1 MFAKKYEKVRNPQD
15 HTNLLSRISF
25 WYLNGFLYKSYKKGI
40 NESDVYSVRKK
51 DAAKEVTKALDSR
64 WKRES
69 LKAKPRFSLAL
80 FKTLMFK
87 YGLVLLIPYIEELCR
102 LGQVITLGKLLRH
115 FEINSSKGEAVGW
128 ALLLGLFSL
137 IVGISHQ
144 FFFYE
149 ASAIGLRLRTA
160 CCNLIHEK
168 MLKISCAARAETS
181 SGYSVN
187 MIGGDMNRIDFV
199 AAFGLPVFIAPFQL
213 ILVSVFCSVVMGWT
227 SLVGVLIFPLSY
239 LITPILG
246 YVYRKLRKQTAPLS
260 DRRIL
265 YMNELLSGIQ
275 VVKMSGWEFPFQQII
290 ETLRLKE
297 IKKIF
302 LTRAIESV
310 SPSLSTPSVKV
321 AIFLVITTY
330 IAVNGKLPQ
339 PQIIYQIITAISPMR
354 IFYIILLPL
363 AGRLTAE
370 TLVAASRFQKFLNSE
385 EISRVSIDKGSYV
398 DNVELGENK
407 GKIVLHNMT
416 ATWTTSGNSEDQ
428 FYLNEISLSAAKGS
442 LTILCGRVGCGKSSV
457 LGAIINEM
465 SILEGNVSIGGTLSY
480 CSQEPW
486 LFNGTIRENILFGLG
501 YDESR
506 YKEVIKA
513 CNLDE
518 DLDQLDNMDFFV
530 KH

>member
-1 MFAKKYEKVRNPQD
+1 MFAKRYKEVRNPQD
-15 HTNLLSRISF
+15 HANVLSRILF

-40 NESDVYSVRKK
+40 NENDVYSVRKK
-51 DAAKEVTKALDSR
+51 DAAKVVTKALDSR
-64 WKRES
+64 WKSES
-69 LKAKPRFSLAL
+69 LKAKPRFSVAL

-87 YGLVLLIPYIEELCR
+87 YGLVLLIAYIRELCR
-102 LGQVITLGKLLRH
+102 LGQVITLGKLLMH
-115 FEINSSKGEAVGW
+115 FEINSSKGEAAGW

-137 IVGISHQ
+137 VVGISHQ
-144 FFFYE
+144 CFCYE

-160 CCNLIHEK
+160 CCNLIHKK

-187 MIGGDMNRIDFV
+187 MIGGDMNRIDFIG
-199 AAFGLPVFIAPFQL
+199 ANILPVFIGPFQL

-227 SLVGVLIFPLSY
+227 SLVGVFIFPLFC
-239 LITPILG
+239 LIAPILG

-302 LTRAIESV
+302 ITRAIEAV
-310 SPSLSTPSVKV
+310 SPSLAVPSLKV
-321 AIFLVITTY
+321 AVFLVITAY
-330 IAVNGKLPQ
+330 VAVNGKLP
-339 PQIIYQIITAISPMR
+339 PSPIIYQITTAITPMS
-354 IFYIILLPL
+354 IVYIIFIPL
-363 AGRLTAE
+363 AVRFIAE
-370 TLVAASRFQKFLNSE
+370 ILVAASRIQEFLNLE
-385 EISRVSIDKGSYV
+385 EINRVSTDKACYL
-398 DNVELGENK
+398 DNVELSENK
-407 GKIVLHNMT
+407 GTIVLHNMT
-416 ATWTTSGNSEDQ
+416 ATWTSSGNSEDQ
-428 FYLNEISLSAAKGS
+428 FYLKEISLSAAKGS
-442 LTILCGRVGCGKSSV
+442 LNILCGRVGCGKSSV

-486 LFNGTIRENILFGLG
+486 LFNGTIRENILFGLD
-501 YDESR
+501 YDKIR
-506 YKEVIKA
+506 YQEVIKA

-518 DLDQLDNMDFFV
+518 VRYNDFE
-530 KH
+530 